1 MFHLALQIAGMPPQ
15 IAPASMEA
23 KTMMTISSQ
32 LGILSPS
39 KIMQAAVAR
48 PPMRIWPSP
57 PTFQKRILNAG
68 VTARDTTSKMAMF

>member
-1 MFHLALQIAGMPPQ
+1 MPPQ